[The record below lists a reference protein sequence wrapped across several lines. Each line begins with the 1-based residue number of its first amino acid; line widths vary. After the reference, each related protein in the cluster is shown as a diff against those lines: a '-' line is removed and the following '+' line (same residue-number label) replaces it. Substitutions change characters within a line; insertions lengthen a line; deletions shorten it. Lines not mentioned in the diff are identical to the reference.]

1 VKISTKN
8 IEFSYG
14 KDKILNKVDLNV
26 FEGELI
32 AIIGPNGT
40 GKSTFIKCIN
50 GLLKA
55 DHGQVEID
63 NLDIKGMTQGQIAKK
78 ISYVPQSTS
87 NIFNLTVLDMV
98 LLGRRPHSS
107 FNSVKQDRISALQA
121 LNALNIE
128 HLAMRSFNNL
138 SGGQQQK
145 VVIARA
151 LAQEAGIILL
161 DEPISNLD
169 ISHQIEVLE
178 TLKNLV
184 DKRGI
189 SVLLILHDLNIASQ
203 YSHRI
208 VMMNHGK
215 VFSAG
220 TPQEVLTHENIHDV
234 YGIDVSIIRRSEK
247 PYIIPFRV

>member
-1 VKISTKN
+1 MKISTKN